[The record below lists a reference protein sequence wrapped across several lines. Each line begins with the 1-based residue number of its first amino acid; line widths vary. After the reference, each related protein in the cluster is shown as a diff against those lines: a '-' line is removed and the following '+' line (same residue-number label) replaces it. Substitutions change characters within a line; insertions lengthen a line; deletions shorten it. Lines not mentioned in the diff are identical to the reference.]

1 MLHRRNVAKRLD
13 GFTCHLTLDWFC
25 YGIGPPLPQN
35 AHVGTAE
42 TTVFERCCCCFVNV
56 VALVELCQC
65 GDLNVTLESRG
76 RLTFA
81 FDCAKT
87 AQNASSWY
95 FMIGATLGH
104 SFTTLELRRM
114 IGCAKLRV
122 LRWEIELFAFKIQIW
137 PDAVQWRKQ
146 EKAVQKASSIYGPQ
160 QDNNYAEVKC
170 WLGLR
175 MQMSAGNS
183 TPQGKTRSETA
194 QRRAE

>member
-1 MLHRRNVAKRLD
+1 MKCSQKAGWFYMPLDIGLVLLWNRPSSPAKCSRGL
-13 GFTCHLTLDWFC
+13 
-25 YGIGPPLPQN
+25 
-35 AHVGTAE
+35 GTAE

-76 RLTFA
+76 RLAFA

-146 EKAVQKASSIYGPQ
+146 EKAVHKASSIWP
-160 QDNNYAEVKC
+160 
-170 WLGLR
+170 
-175 MQMSAGNS
+175 
-183 TPQGKTRSETA
+183 TA
-194 QRRAE
+194 R